1 MGEPN
6 SAPPRVSPYVF
17 PVLLAAFGLW
27 CLWDGWITTN
37 PEMLDHQTFNRIAS
51 ALLLPWAAY
60 DFFRVRRRAR
70 EKEGSGGG

>member
-6 SAPPRVSPYVF
+6 SAPPRVNPYVF

-37 PEMLDHQTFNRIAS
+37 PEMLEHQTFNRIAS

-70 EKEGSGGG
+70 EEERPDSG